1 MELLNKYKRKINR
14 KFVPGS
20 KARRYCDLA
29 VLPRQVTRHFSPL
42 RFSAVQNRLHFKFDF
57 LPFLSIIYSKQQ
69 NYVAVYYRF
78 CTIRNPDLYA

>member
-20 KARRYCDLA
+20 KARRYCDFA
-29 VLPRQVTRHFSPL
+29 VLSQQVTRHFSP
-42 RFSAVQNRLHFKFDF
+42 LHFKFDF